1 MKPQAPSDGE
11 TAGPDR
17 ELSARDRLF
26 ALLYQRL
33 RRLARR
39 HLRGEAPG
47 RTLDTTALVHEAYL
61 KLAPYAPDGWIGDEH
76 LLALA
81 SRAMRQIVLDHA
93 RRRNAGKRGGDE
105 RRVSLDLSG
114 LALDDREG
122 RLEEVIMIDQALN
135 RLAEVDP
142 RSAQLTEMRFFGGL
156 SNDEISGVLRLSVR
170 TVERE
175 WRKARAFLLRELG
188 ETHRSPP

>member
-1 MKPQAPSDGE
+1 ME
-11 TAGPDR
+11 PDR
-17 ELSARDRLF
+17 ELPARDQLF

-47 RTLDTTALVHEAYL
+47 RTLDTTALVHEVYL

-93 RRRNAGKRGGDE
+93 RRRNAGKRGGE
-105 RRVSLDLSG
+105 ARRVSLDLSR
-114 LALDDREG
+114 LALDDR
-122 RLEEVIMIDQALN
+122 LEEVMMIDQALN
-135 RLAEVDP
+135 RLTEVDP

-156 SNDEISGVLRLSVR
+156 SNEEISSALRLSVR

-188 ETHRSPP
+188 GAERDPE

>member
-1 MKPQAPSDGE
+1 MEPDGE
-11 TAGPDR
+11 LP
-17 ELSARDRLF
+17 ARDQLF

-93 RRRNAGKRGGDE
+93 RRRNAGKRGGQAL
-105 RRVSLDLSG
+105 RVSLDLSR
-114 LALDDREG
+114 LALDDR
-122 RLEEVIMIDQALN
+122 LEEVVMIDQALD
-135 RLAEVDP
+135 RLAEIDP

-156 SNDEISGVLRLSVR
+156 SNDEIAGVLRLSVR

-188 ETHRSPP
+188 DTPRSPA

>member
-1 MKPQAPSDGE
+1 MAR
-11 TAGPDR
+11 DR
-17 ELSARDRLF
+17 ELPGRDQLF

-93 RRRNAGKRGGDE
+93 RRRSAGKRGGDA
-105 RRVSLDLSG
+105 RRVSLDLSR
-114 LALDDREG
+114 LALDDR
-122 RLEEVIMIDQALN
+122 LEEVVMIDQALD
-135 RLAEVDP
+135 RLAKVDP

-156 SNDEISGVLRLSVR
+156 SNDEIGSVLRLSVR

-175 WRKARAFLLRELG
+175 WRKARAFLLCELG
-188 ETHRSPP
+188 GTERNPE

>member
-1 MKPQAPSDGE
+1 MRAIPPTVAPLGQL
-11 TAGPDR
+11 GQDR
-17 ELSARDRLF
+17 SARDQLF

-39 HLRGEAPG
+39 QLRGEGPG

-61 KLAPYAPDGWIGDEH
+61 KLADYAPGGWLGDEH

-93 RRRNAGKRGGDE
+93 RRRQAAKRGGGE
-105 RRVSLDLSG
+105 RRVSLDFAG
-114 LALDDREG
+114 IALDDRI
-122 RLEEVIMIDQALN
+122 EEVVMIDQALTRLSDIDP
-135 RLAEVDP
+135 RLA
-142 RSAQLTEMRFFGGL
+142 RLTEMRFFGGL
-156 SNDEISGVLRLSVR
+156 SNEEISGILQLSVR

-175 WRKARAFLLRELG
+175 WRKARALLLQELG
-188 ETHRSPP
+188 GVERNPG

>member
-1 MKPQAPSDGE
+1 M
-11 TAGPDR
+11 GPDF
-17 ELSARDRLF
+17 EPSTRDRLF
-26 ALLYQRL
+26 ALLYHRL
-33 RRLARR
+33 RKLARR

-61 KLAPYAPDGWIGDEH
+61 KLAPYAPGGWIGDEH

-93 RRRNAGKRGGDE
+93 RRRNAEKRGGGDA
-105 RRVSLDLSG
+105 RRLSLDLSR

-122 RLEEVIMIDQALN
+122 REGRLEEVVMIDQALN

-156 SNDEISGVLRLSVR
+156 SNEEISDALRLSVR

-188 ETHRSPP
+188 GTERSPA